1 MKRDCAIGV
10 SREKRLGLKAT
21 LSEKTREGRFTSD
34 RGKVQWLG
42 EMRIS
47 RWEDRYR

>member
-1 MKRDCAIGV
+1 MKRDRAIDV

-21 LSEKTREGRFTSD
+21 LGEKTREGRLTSD

-42 EMRIS
+42 EIRFS
-47 RWEDRYR
+47 